1 MTAGQGHRSL
11 TKVPGA
17 RIVLIILP
25 VWILYILRVDERVEA
40 CRKTDDGVNE
50 ACELRKSQR

>member
-25 VWILYILRVDERVEA
+25 VWMLYILRVDERVEA
-40 CRKTDDGVNE
+40 CRKTDDGVNA
-50 ACELRKSQR
+50 ACEL

>member
-17 RIVLIILP
+17 RIVFITLP
-25 VWILYILRVDERVEA
+25 VWMLYILRVDERVEA
-40 CRKTDDGVNE
+40 CRKTEDGVN
-50 ACELRKSQR
+50 AAYEL